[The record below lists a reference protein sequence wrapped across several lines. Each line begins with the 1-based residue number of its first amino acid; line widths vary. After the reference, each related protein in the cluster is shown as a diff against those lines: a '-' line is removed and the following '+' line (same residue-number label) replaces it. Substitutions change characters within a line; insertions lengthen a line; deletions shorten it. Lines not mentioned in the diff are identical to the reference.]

1 MAKVGGPRVFFDV
14 VGTFNAARLI
24 TDSRAQMAVV
34 ESIVLDSMDAVVQ
47 SFAGIGE
54 SVTQLTSK
62 VVPMGVA
69 LSEATIEFEK
79 FAGENERL
87 ADGIIK
93 TGMAFGFTAEQSLAA
108 GAKMAQLTA
117 VIGEAAV
124 QTATELGQTFALISG
139 MGTEEAMT
147 RMINLQQQTGFMY
160 GDLTKAQ
167 FEYLDAQD
175 QQNTVYANTIEVLDQ
190 LNTIENRSAST
201 MKQLTFVMNQFASQA
216 NRTGESISHM
226 AAMSAVLIESGEE
239 QGKAG
244 RALRMIYARL
254 GSNIQ
259 NNNDLLHQQGIET
272 KTATG
277 EMRPLSDIV
286 TELAA
291 KFPDLTAEQQQLI
304 VQTVAGND
312 HYVRFVK
319 LIDNAAR
326 MQELA
331 TDATTNQS
339 TATEELNRV
348 IEDNSTKYKEA
359 QAQLQHYQAEV
370 GQALLPAMTEAT
382 LMQARFNKGIASFG
396 DSAIFS
402 KLAQFVL
409 QLQVFGQVA
418 GGVID
423 TYMNMKSVN
432 IAMMTHQTVLRAING
447 EEIIRTDL
455 YRKQGLFS
463 GITLSNQKDYARIAV
478 MAVQSELMAT
488 EHIEQQANLVMMIK
502 QEKEGVYNNEQRLR
516 AIFQEQNVIKQDQLA
531 SEMKMIEVVQQRNGY
546 ANYELNAAKALA
558 ATKMRL
564 TAKEY
569 SILQTSVTQRRILL
583 NTEEMEV
590 RLHEKNLALA
600 QITQRDNQSAI
611 DAALQRNQIEREN
624 TQARTAAA
632 ALRRRELDEERQL
645 LYTLDEQQRVANE
658 ANVQG
663 IRDMLGLHEAKSI
676 ALQDEIG
683 LEEAL
688 LREHNEAIIMAQTE
702 AQAQQRLNDLDDE
715 TVMIMQQ
722 LGVARERIVL
732 LTEEEIHQ
740 AKVLMFAKEEMNE
753 ADRVALEQKLAIAIQ
768 ERNTIDG
775 LNQSENAVNRMSAQ
789 MGKLSMAAGMAA
801 MGVGLLSNVLGLDE
815 DESMRVQL
823 ILMSMSMIPAIV
835 QMSAMSASMMTT
847 SASAAAAAGGTAG
860 FSFSLAGLTVA
871 ARSAAASVSALVVAA
886 APIAGLAML
895 VGVVAY
901 GFSKMISNANDG
913 AEDFAELNTELKITL
928 ELLNTLTELEAS
940 AVDTPV
946 ELANQLGATF
956 DLTTASLNA
965 LMDASEQSEA
975 VLADMRE
982 KQSNYADDDPFFKMY
997 QERINAIVSFNG
1009 LVEQQAAVLAGDELA
1024 HTFGTAR
1031 LAKMVDLIANDMIDS
1046 PEIEGRIGN
1055 YLGQQEIMQYRHNQ
1069 TGASWYEGTGEYEDV
1084 NVNVH
1089 DMKEVNRLLKDGTMK
1104 ISDLDE
1110 QTKEALYNAADAYV
1124 FAANSFGFIVDDVV
1138 EGGGAMGDGFS
1149 TAEEKMRS
1157 FANAR
1162 EELFFGGKSQYMSG
1176 DMMKQVVNKG
1186 VENLYQNVELLMTN
1200 NFFGLTI
1207 DEAIDK
1213 VTDGVTRQLI
1223 EQGVPLRS

>member
-14 VGTFNAARLI
+14 VGTFNASRLI

-54 SVTQLTSK
+54 SVTQFTQK
-62 VVPMGVA
+62 VVPMAVA

-79 FAGENERL
+79 FAGVNEELAEN
-87 ADGIIK
+87 IIK
-93 TGMAFGFTAEQSLAA
+93 TGMAFGFTAEESLSA

-124 QTATELGQTFALISG
+124 KTATELGQTFALISG
-139 MGTEEAMT
+139 MGTEQAMT

-167 FEYLDAQD
+167 FEHLDATA
-175 QQNTVYANTIEVLDQ
+175 QQNTVYGNTIEVLDQ
-190 LNTIENRSAST
+190 LNTIENRSASN
-201 MKQLTFVMNQFASQA
+201 MKQITFVMNQFASQA
-216 NRTGESISHM
+216 NRTGESIANM

-259 NNNDLLHQQGIET
+259 NNNDLLKEQGIET

-286 TELAA
+286 SELAA
-291 KFPDLTAEQQQLI
+291 KFPKLNAEQQQLI

-331 TDATTNQS
+331 ADATEDQS

-348 IEDNSTKYKEA
+348 IQDSSTKYKAA
-359 QAQLQHYQAEV
+359 QAELQHYQAEV
-370 GQALLPAMTEAT
+370 GQALLPAMPEAT

-463 GITLSNQKDYARIAV
+463 GITLKNQKDYARIAV
-478 MAVQSELMAT
+478 AAVETELLMTENLQTQESLVSMINQERQGIAT
-488 EHIEQQANLVMMIK
+488 
-502 QEKEGVYNNEQRLR
+502 NEQRML
-516 AIFQEQNVIKQDQLA
+516 AIFNEQKTAKQSILTEETKLMDIVML
-531 SEMKMIEVVQQRNGY
+531 RDGY
-546 ANYELNAAKALA
+546 ARYELNAAKALA
-558 ATKMRL
+558 AQKVL
-564 TAKEY
+564 LSAQEY
-569 SILQTSVTQRRILL
+569 QTIQGSVTQRRILL
-583 NTEEMEV
+583 NTVQMEV
-590 RLHEKNLALA
+590 QEHEKALALA
-600 QITQRDNQSAI
+600 QISARESQSLMDTALAQN
-611 DAALQRNQIEREN
+611 AAERAN

-632 ALRRRELDEERQL
+632 AQRRREIDAEYQVITSLDERQR
-645 LYTLDEQQRVANE
+645 EVNE
-658 ANVQG
+658 ANIQA
-663 IRDMLGLHEAKSI
+663 IKDELNLRTAKRQQ
-676 ALQDEIG
+676 LVDEIG
-683 LEEAL
+683 LEERL
-688 LREHNEAIIMAQTE
+688 LAEHNQAVILKQTE
-702 AQAQQRLNDLDDE
+702 AQAQARLNALDDE

-722 LGVARERIVL
+722 LGIARERIVL

-740 AKVLMFAKEEMNE
+740 AKVLMYSKAELIE
-753 ADRVALEQKLAIAIQ
+753 ADKIAMEQKLQLAIQ
-768 ERNTIDG
+768 ERAMIEGT
-775 LNQSENAVNRMSAQ
+775 NQSERAVNRMSAT
-789 MGKLSMAAGMAA
+789 MGRLSMAAGMAA

-847 SASAAAAAGGTAG
+847 SATSAGAAASTGV
-860 FSFSLAGLTVA
+860 FSLSLAGVTAA

-886 APIAGLAML
+886 APIAGLAMV

-901 GFSKMISNANDG
+901 GFSKMISNANEG
-913 AEDFAELNTELKITL
+913 AEDFAELNDELSITL
-928 ELLNTLTELEAS
+928 TLLNSLTELEAS
-940 AVDTPV
+940 SLEVPT
-946 ELANQLGATF
+946 ELVSQLGAEF
-956 DLTTASLNA
+956 DLTTASLNK
-965 LMDASEQSEA
+965 LNDASDYSQTLIEDLQN
-975 VLADMRE
+975 
-982 KQSNYADDDPFFKMY
+982 KQSNYAKDDPFFKMY
-997 QERINAIVSFNG
+997 QDRINAITTFDS
-1009 LVEQQAAVLAGDELA
+1009 LVEQQSMALVGDELA

-1031 LAKMVDLIANDMIDS
+1031 LAKMVDLIANDLVDS

-1055 YLGQQEIMQYRHNQ
+1055 YIGQREIMEMTSGVQYE
-1069 TGASWYEGTGEYEDV
+1069 YVGTGEYEDY
-1084 NVNVH
+1084 NINVH
-1089 DMKEVNRLLKDGTMK
+1089 DMAEVNRLLKDGTMK

-1124 FAANSFGFIVDDVV
+1124 FAASAFGYTVDDIAT
-1138 EGGGAMGDGFS
+1138 GGESMGDGFS
-1149 TAEEKMRS
+1149 NAEEKMRS

-1213 VTDGVTRQLI
+1213 VTDGVTRQLV
-1223 EQGVPLRS
+1223 EQGVPLRA